1 MSHQDVTAESPTAI
15 PRYVQAFARNVA
27 QRGDALELLRSL
39 PDACAAL
46 AFFDPQHRGVLDKLA
61 FGNEGA
67 RQRERSRLPAMGE
80 DYIDACCR
88 EIARVLAP
96 SGYCMR
102 WVDTYGLCEAHHLR
116 VADCLKCVD
125 LIAWDNLRPG
135 MGKRS
140 RRRGDYLPVLQRP
153 PVTARNW
160 RDHGIPSRWVEKVDR
175 RIHPHAKPIG
185 LIERL
190 IAAVTLP
197 DDLVIDPA
205 AGGFGVLDAA
215 RRLER
220 EFIGCDAAQSE
231 LSDEPRPLRVS
242 RKNLPTL
249 AAKIPAQG
257 IRPRAWGCVMS
268 DRPDDFA
275 QWLKAN
281 PAPDLQA
288 LVERFGGYARV
299 PPEAWAEF
307 DRAKERW
314 EAERKARLS
323 RQPPTT
329 SEND

>member
-1 MSHQDVTAESPTAI
+1 MPWLSSRLRIKAQMSHQDVTAEAPTAI

-102 WVDTYGLCEAHHLR
+102 WVDTYGLFEAHHLR

-135 MGKRS
+135 MCKRS
-140 RRRGDYLPVLQRP
+140 RRRGDYLLLLQRP
-153 PVTARNW
+153 PATASNW
-160 RDHGIPSRWVEKVDR
+160 RDH
-175 RIHPHAKPIG
+175 
-185 LIERL
+185 
-190 IAAVTLP
+190 
-197 DDLVIDPA
+197 
-205 AGGFGVLDAA
+205 
-215 RRLER
+215 
-220 EFIGCDAAQSE
+220 
-231 LSDEPRPLRVS
+231 
-242 RKNLPTL
+242 
-249 AAKIPAQG
+249 
-257 IRPRAWGCVMS
+257 
-268 DRPDDFA
+268 A
-275 QWLKAN
+275 QWLKAT
-281 PAPDLQA
+281 PEPDLQA

-299 PPEAWAEF
+299 PREAWAEF